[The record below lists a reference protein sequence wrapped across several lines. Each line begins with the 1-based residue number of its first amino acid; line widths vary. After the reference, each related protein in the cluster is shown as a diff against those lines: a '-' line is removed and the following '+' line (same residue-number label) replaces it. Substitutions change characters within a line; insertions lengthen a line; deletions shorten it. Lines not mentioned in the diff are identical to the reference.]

1 MCGIVGILG
10 RSGVRE
16 RVIDG
21 LSRLEYRGYDSAG
34 IALMDSDGRV
44 SIRRSVGKLAAL
56 RDNLKLA
63 PLSGLVGIGHTR
75 WATHGPATENNAHP
89 HATQNVTLVHNGI
102 IENYAEL
109 RAELEAEGV
118 RFGSDTDTEVAA
130 QLLERLLPQ
139 SNSLEE
145 AFRRLLELIHGS
157 YALAVIFD
165 GRPDLIYAARH
176 GSPLAIG
183 YGEAAEDGSAEM
195 FIGSDALALAPFTDQ
210 VTYLEDGD
218 WAVIRSDRVVI
229 YDAEGEEVTREIVKV
244 PSSSSA
250 VEKGTDVDQP
260 RNLAKSVT
268 VE

>member
-10 RSGVRE
+10 RSDVTE

-21 LSRLEYRGYDSAG
+21 LSQLEYRGYDSAG

-63 PLSGLVGIGHTR
+63 PLGGLVGIGHTR

-118 RFGSDTDTEVAA
+118 RFGSDTVPRSPRSCSSVFCRNPT
-130 QLLERLLPQ
+130 
-139 SNSLEE
+139 
-145 AFRRLLELIHGS
+145 
-157 YALAVIFD
+157 ALKKPS
-165 GRPDLIYAARH
+165 G
-176 GSPLAIG
+176 G
-183 YGEAAEDGSAEM
+183 
-195 FIGSDALALAPFTDQ
+195 
-210 VTYLEDGD
+210 
-218 WAVIRSDRVVI
+218 
-229 YDAEGEEVTREIVKV
+229 
-244 PSSSSA
+244 SSSLFTA
-250 VEKGTDVDQP
+250 AM
-260 RNLAKSVT
+260 RWR
-268 VE
+268 